1 MVDSIYSK
9 KLPTHENPIPHASR
23 INDLIMSSSISG
35 KNTTT
40 RSYPSDKRE
49 QIALTFKRFEALLE
63 ECKLEPQDVI
73 KVEMYFQNK
82 EDRNI
87 VNEFWNNLYP
97 NKSNRPA
104 RHSHQSNLP
113 EDCIFQMTFVAL
125 KSS

>member
-1 MVDSIYSK
+1 MVDSIYAE
-9 KLPTHENPIPHASR
+9 KLPTHDNPIPHASR

-35 KNTTT
+35 KNSKTK
-40 RSYPSDKRE
+40 SYPSNKRK
-49 QIALTFKRFEALLE
+49 QIALAFKHFEALLE
-63 ECKLEPQDVI
+63 ECKLETQDVI

-87 VNEFWNNLYP
+87 VNEFWNTLYQ
-97 NKSNRPA
+97 NKRHRPA